1 MSKKIDY
8 ENFLYLLTYII
19 SANTNFDTIIATD
32 KKENHKIIINGSTK
46 TCKVNITLE
55 ESTLKYW
62 YGSHYDGI
70 KIGEEQQ
77 DSKYRF
83 FWLYTIKP
91 YLCNEFVPILGT
103 EFFINGN

>member
-1 MSKKIDY
+1 MSKKIGY

-32 KKENHKIIINGSTK
+32 KKEKHKIIINGSTK

-62 YGSHYDGI
+62 YNSHYDGI